1 MKHYPTVKQLRYF
14 VALEEHKHFGKA
26 AAACFVT
33 QSAFSI
39 AIQELESL
47 LNISLVDRTNR
58 SVTITTIGSQV
69 ASQARLAIFDIEG
82 ILDITNSYQE
92 PLSGPL
98 KVGVIPTVAPF
109 ILPKAISQIR
119 KQFPKLDLYLKEDQ
133 TTRIHAALLDG
144 ELDLLLLA
152 LPYDLKMVET
162 MPLFKDSFKLAYR
175 KGTAR
180 AKPNTAKLSKHDV
193 DNIILMEDG
202 HCMREHALSA
212 CKIRKQDAIGKFS
225 ANSLY
230 TLVQMVDND
239 LGITFIPEIAIR
251 GGLLK
256 NTKIAVEDLPDRS
269 YRTIGLAWRKSS
281 VREPE
286 FKLLGEIIRDAI

>member
-14 VALEEHKHFGKA
+14 VALDEHKHFGKA

-47 LNISLVDRTNR
+47 LNLSLVDRTNR
-58 SVTITTIGSQV
+58 SVTITTIGKQV

-82 ILDITNSYQE
+82 ILDISNSFQQ

-98 KVGVIPTVAPF
+98 KVGVIPTIAPF
-109 ILPKAISQIR
+109 ILPKAIPRIR
-119 KQFPKLDLYLKEDQ
+119 KQYPNLDLYLKEDQ

-162 MPLFKDSFKLAYR
+162 MRLFKDSFKLAYR
-175 KGTAR
+175 KGTNR
-180 AKPNTAKLSKHDV
+180 TKPNTAKLNKHDI

-212 CKIRKQDAIGKFS
+212 CKIRKQDAVGKFS

-230 TLVQMVDND
+230 TLAQMIDND

-256 NTKIAVEDLPDRS
+256 NTKIEVEDLPDRS

-281 VREPE
+281 VREQE
-286 FKLLGEIIRDAI
+286 FKLLGEIIRNAV